1 MQKSSHTQVIPPKK
15 ILSVHPSIL
24 CPQTLADT
32 SHARRSPVRSAG
44 ASPPPG
50 RQRPGLKH
58 KHQLLNWWKRSMY
71 VHVQSFS
78 CKLLNMLWKMACF
91 MTLVDDWWYL
101 SITIQFFM
109 FTLWYVDSLRVLLQ
123 ATQPCNA
130 MYYVG
135 PHLQLMNSFGQG
147 LLALFFI
154 LCPLQLTSQGESG
167 SFLTYNLKLRI
178 RNGEIYIR
186 RMKFGETEHLKLWA
200 NINRSVLNFLKHSVK
215 GT

>member
-1 MQKSSHTQVIPPKK
+1 
-15 ILSVHPSIL
+15 
-24 CPQTLADT
+24 
-32 SHARRSPVRSAG
+32 
-44 ASPPPG
+44 
-50 RQRPGLKH
+50 
-58 KHQLLNWWKRSMY
+58 
-71 VHVQSFS
+71 
-78 CKLLNMLWKMACF
+78 
-91 MTLVDDWWYL
+91 
-101 SITIQFFM
+101 
-109 FTLWYVDSLRVLLQ
+109 
-123 ATQPCNA
+123 

-147 LLALFFI
+147 LLALFFV